1 MRDRLIELIRK
12 ADKKGLIFYRDNAAE
27 LSFAN
32 LILDDGWIR
41 PPCKSGDTVYRI
53 VKMST
58 GVTNKNKIVRVGK
71 NRISGIL
78 TPCEPTIK
86 CFVRCVEVTKNNL
99 IDVCENFGKTVFL
112 TREEA
117 EKALKGGA
125 DE

>member
-1 MRDRLIELIRK
+1 MLDRLIELIRK

-41 PPCKSGDTVYRI
+41 PPCKIGDTVYRI

-58 GVTNKNKIVRVGK
+58 GVSQKSKSFFKDGK
-71 NRISGIL
+71 TIGTITL
-78 TPCEPTIK
+78 CEPTK
-86 CFVRCVEVTKNNL
+86 KYFVRCVDVTKNNL